1 MRGKGAAFRLFF
13 MRFLSVLVT
22 AVCLWTGLP
31 LEAAAESLLKIAPLL
46 EYQQIDAFVNA
57 DGSEKVALDGL
68 MPANAKVSAE
78 PAETI
83 GDQDTAL
90 CSYDIT
96 ILHNG
101 EEYQPDKRHPIKVEI
116 SDSQIGKA
124 AANDHTLRIW
134 HILDNG
140 ERELIEHYSVFG
152 DTVTFEAYGFSV
164 YKIEK
169 TPVCVFNFY
178 SPDKDGNYSE
188 YYFPLDSGGSDYR
201 QILKDGECLTNPQL
215 PAVQEDSSA
224 LSGWTF
230 IGWFAGDANGP
241 TADTSYS
248 FSDPVSVSSNRSVN
262 LYAVYSDCAYVI
274 FHEQFKPDKDNAEKG
289 IWPVVATRRGE
300 LKRGSVEIRTD
311 DISVSYDGGTEEED
325 SAPQMIFRG
334 WSEVEQKTAGEPA
347 KLVGDKVTI
356 SDNLNLYPIFTPIRW
371 LTFDSGE
378 DGSYVAPKY
387 IYKTRLSS
395 DEPVT
400 KLTPATR
407 AGYAFDGW
415 YTAAEGGTQVTDPD
429 GNVNTNLN
437 LAKIKYSK
445 TDGLTLE
452 QDTKLYAHWTPADSQ
467 YTIVIWKQKISDKYN
482 ATAKEYDFA
491 SFVTIPAT
499 TGDNASIGAKYRATD
514 AYTGFYLSSYDKGTK
529 KVTGDGLTVLN
540 VYYDRYKYVF
550 DWRNTKNQNT
560 GYWYG
565 LFGQRVEDCDYVWP
579 TDYFYQT
586 VNASGSTTGI
596 TYYPYFN
603 TISDSYYYSKNDTTH
618 TYTVRIK
625 NTGNTL
631 SNKIYHHLETLDE
644 GVFTND
650 TNSKYCVLTK
660 ASAGMNSFIL
670 TDKFGPEDFSVMG
683 YTVGSYT
690 SQPQEKK
697 TSGSVSFS
705 NELHIY
711 HKRNSYSIEFVD
723 SESNNRIAT
732 KTYRFEEP
740 LTGIENEI
748 VLPEAPEGKEFTGWY
763 FDNTCTVPVDFTDML
778 MPSKP
783 LIVYAGWKKI
793 THTVTLDPNGGELA
807 PGQYTQLEIE
817 HGGMIEEYSTV
828 TRDYVPSQ
836 TGDYYYYYA
845 GENSSHDPD
854 KSDAYYTTETG
865 SGINM
870 NNSYA
875 KEPGN
880 YRYANWYQV
889 NADGSETAFN
899 FSSQITEDITL
910 RLHWKELMTYYVQYD
925 PGDGILDNK
934 NNNEDKLFIGLDGS
948 EYADHASVVVTRTA
962 MKKNQNFIGWK
973 IVGDKTET
981 VYAPGQSFE
990 FNSLYANTKAEI
1002 VDGKEVLK
1010 RVINLQAVY
1019 QDIGT
1024 AKIVYNANGGKIAA
1038 KADLGDAVAEPED
1051 MKPTKTYAETTATLG
1066 NLINNSAVQLST
1078 GEGFSNENYKFLGW
1092 NTEPDGSGNHFDAGA
1107 KVLVD
1112 TKEPVTLYAE
1122 WEVRVYFDKNNASCT
1137 WDKGWNTAGNG
1148 YTYVNEDNG
1157 HKGQYYTT
1165 VLLNSRLTEP
1175 PYPMESS
1182 KENEMFWFWATGR
1195 YENSQEAI
1203 EYDFNKPVESEMTL
1217 YGYWDELEIPIH
1229 VVDSSEQELK
1239 QVDDDWLKTKS
1250 ILVNTDTDIN
1260 LDPDKTHEDTT
1271 YVNVK
1276 KDYKYAFACAA
1287 TDYESVSDD
1296 KIIANI
1302 SYDKKKRCV
1311 WLTYTDGTGE
1321 KMPSDCELYFVYFKS
1336 PENLPIGYVE
1346 LGNTGILS
1354 EVTVNKDAPKIAN
1367 SDPYSMNGKLTTPLQ
1382 YPEDK
1387 SYSIYSYAIGNKDA
1401 KKASDLHIIT
1411 NVSNSEKD
1419 RPPLQFQNTWRGYQ
1433 YSTDGGKTWTRCGYG
1448 IQPYVVYYPS
1458 KPVIVTLNEET
1469 IGLAEDM
1476 DKEFEY
1482 EVKVEE
1488 ITYEYQVK
1496 YEYEYKYEYEIDWQT
1511 FQLYY
1516 LYKLTGNKSI
1526 VENSKKQVSS
1536 IEVKE
1541 MSGDVFLSDGQSEDF
1556 TLFTTYR
1563 ENESVPSEIRDTK
1576 NDKKKYVIVTA
1587 TEIVQKIT
1595 ITQIT
1600 KEPDTDTFDT
1610 VHDGTG
1616 DSDIDA
1622 YTYAYVSASDASNQT
1637 VTFTNK
1643 RKPEVELHIALIQDG
1658 NFIAADADYRNTKDD
1673 IHIKKLKSDSITL
1686 KDVSDGLFKGSDEDY
1701 VLAGIIYGTPDAET
1715 GIISKPG
1722 NISTIAYSKVSD
1734 DTPRIYDYFIDGDSS
1749 TPLGDQQIYYVYYKL
1764 PEIVYVEDTPTG
1776 LKPIAPITN
1785 NGGSPIKMNGV
1796 TVAQHIKPK
1805 LLDDN
1810 TRTFSQDGSSN
1821 DYYIVPPKLDGQDK
1835 NSLLYTRIGAGSLD
1849 ELENSSADK
1858 YMELRI
1864 YNGSVEYRFSG
1875 SDEWT
1880 PFKSDPVI
1888 YVIYKEAGYDLNIKK
1903 MIDGM
1908 DQSKTYTLTIKS
1920 DKLKDTDYKISNSDA
1935 PDQTTIR
1942 PENKTITVQIKNGTN
1957 LTIYA
1962 LPQGNYTL
1970 QETSDDNSMYTLSAK
1985 VNDGKA
1991 DVSEDA
1997 EFEIYL
2003 DKDTRAELTNKTPNV
2018 APTGY
2023 REKTVPYAA
2032 MASLMLLMTFWI
2044 LKKRSNRKGVMSD
2057 DSAAI

>member
-164 YKIEK
+164 YAIEK

-248 FSDPVSVSSNRSVN
+248 FSDPVSVSSDRSVN

-415 YTAAEGGTQVTDPD
+415 YTEAEGGKQVTDPD

-437 LAKIKYSK
+437 LPTIKYSK

-452 QDTKLYAHWTPADSQ
+452 QDTTLYAHWKPGKTH
-467 YTIVIWKQKISDKYN
+467 YTVAIWQQQS
-482 ATAKEYDFA
+482 
-491 SFVTIPAT
+491 
-499 TGDNASIGAKYRATD
+499 TD
-514 AYTGFYLSSYDKGTK
+514 AVNGEKNYDYVASYSEEAVTGSLVTVPSKYKKYAGTK
-529 KVTGDGLTVLN
+529 QGLVDYHGFQNNPSDDGQKQVASDGSTVLN
-540 VYYDRYKYVF
+540 VYYNRNVHTFNFYGTAKDRWGYLVVDKSKYLYSF
-550 DWRNTKNQNT
+550 QAL
-560 GYWYG
+560 YG
-565 LFGQRVEDCDYVWP
+565 SPIADK
-579 TDYFYQT
+579 
-586 VNASGSTTGI
+586 
-596 TYYPYFN
+596 FN
-603 TISDSYYYSKNDTTH
+603 TDGVVRTWTPFGSNIYTVQVVLLNTMPDEDINWVLTVEYTSTNYNYYY
-618 TYTVRIK
+618 YV
-625 NTGNTL
+625 
-631 SNKIYHHLETLDE
+631 EALDDNAE
-644 GVFTND
+644 
-650 TNSKYCVLTK
+650 
-660 ASAGMNSFIL
+660 
-670 TDKFGPEDFSVMG
+670 
-683 YTVGSYT
+683 
-690 SQPQEKK
+690 
-697 TSGSVSFS
+697 
-705 NELHIY
+705 
-711 HKRNSYSIEFVD
+711 HKRNGMSYVKYGELPNNYGTLYYNDDFWIIEGF
-723 SESNNRIAT
+723 ERQCI
-732 KTYRFEEP
+732 YREDRK
-740 LTGIENEI
+740 G
-748 VLPEAPEGKEFTGWY
+748 EGKELKIYSDQSYRMATGDKYYFYYTRNTARLSFVNSDDNRVKY
-763 FDNTCTVPVDFTDML
+763 FDEDVKYEAPIAKYVPEDPTATKEGYEFSGWFYDKDCTVPVNFSKLT
-778 MPSKP
+778 MPLTK
-783 LIVYAGWKKI
+783 LDIYAGWKKI

-807 PGQYTQLEIE
+807 PGQYTQLEVE

-1038 KADLGDAVAEPED
+1038 KADLGDAVAEPKD

-1066 NLINNSAVQLST
+1066 NLINNSVVQLST

-1250 ILVNTDTDIN
+1250 ILVNTDTNIN

-1296 KIIANI
+1296 KTIANI

-1354 EVTVNKDAPKIAN
+1354 EVTVDTAPKIAN

-1382 YPEDK
+1382 YPKDK

-1476 DKEFEY
+1476 DKKFEY

-1488 ITYEYQVK
+1488 ITYEYQVR
-1496 YEYEYKYEYEIDWQT
+1496 YEYKSEWKYT
-1511 FQLYY
+1511 YY
-1516 LYKLTGNKSI
+1516 KYTLTGNKSI
-1526 VENSKKQVSS
+1526 VANSKKQVSS
-1536 IEVKE
+1536 KTVAE
-1541 MSGDVFLSDGQSEDF
+1541 MSGNVFLSDGQSEDF

-1563 ENESVPSEIRDTK
+1563 ENKPDSPKTSNYYSDK
-1576 NDKKKYVIVTA
+1576 NMYAIVTE

-1600 KEPDTDTFDT
+1600 KEPDTFDT

-1616 DSDIDA
+1616 DSDINA

-1722 NISTIAYSKVSD
+1722 NISTIAYSKVSA

-1785 NGGSPIKMNGV
+1785 NGGSQIKMNGV

-2044 LKKRSNRKGVMSD
+2044 LRKRSNRKGVMSD